1 MSPLRRGE
9 SASLA
14 SLEPIGHSRARMSR
28 LEQIVAGLNPEQR
41 EAVQHTSGPLLVL
54 AGAGSGKTRM
64 LTHRI
69 AHLIESGAAR
79 PFEILAVTFT
89 NKAAREMR
97 ERVERLIGSEAG
109 GHRGVWVST
118 FHSTCVRILRRDGSQ
133 LGYEPN
139 FAIYDQDDS
148 LALVKR
154 VLKAIGAAEIS
165 ARV

>member
-97 ERVERLIGSEAG
+97 ERVERLIGKPLRASAQEIAANP
-109 GHRGVWVST
+109 RARSATLRVAERTGV
-118 FHSTCVRILRRDGSQ
+118 
-133 LGYEPN
+133 
-139 FAIYDQDDS
+139 
-148 LALVKR
+148 
-154 VLKAIGAAEIS
+154 
-165 ARV
+165 